1 MVVQDSISIKS
12 VKADTGKR
20 KIQTINFSVIGN
32 LYRSMSGR
40 LGRAKAGELSIL
52 TARLLEWNLNVRTDL
67 MRGDKAIMLFEKN
80 KQGLSIIA
88 LKYFSQ
94 KKNRTFN
101 YYRFKSK
108 TSAFPKYFNESGHRT
123 DYVLENSP
131 LKDYDQII
139 AFLGDGRNH
148 NGIDFKAPIGT
159 PIYAPAVGKITKIN
173 WNRRYNGNCIE
184 LKDSKGS
191 KIQFLHLEKVASNI
205 KRGKY
210 IKTGTLIGYVG
221 NTGRSYG
228 PHLHYQINKGKRVLD
243 PTKYHKRIFKKL
255 DRYEMESFKNHKLAL
270 ESSMAPELTKSNSQ
284 ATLSE

>member
-1 MVVQDSISIKS
+1 MKDRNLRKQNLKLSKFSGLFALVLLTGLSILFLSDYLSSEDHLHDHTPLADLSITDLELAVKYKKKYYAPGKVNADSISIKS

-148 NGIDFKAPIGT
+148 NGIDFKAPILT
-159 PIYAPAVGKITKIN
+159 ST
-173 WNRRYNGNCIE
+173 NGPFS
-184 LKDSKGS
+184 L
-191 KIQFLHLEKVASNI
+191 
-205 KRGKY
+205 
-210 IKTGTLIGYVG
+210 
-221 NTGRSYG
+221 
-228 PHLHYQINKGKRVLD
+228 QI
-243 PTKYHKRIFKKL
+243 IFMGL
-255 DRYEMESFKNHKLAL
+255 L
-270 ESSMAPELTKSNSQ
+270 
-284 ATLSE
+284 